1 MAQAAICVFTKPPL
15 AGEAKTRLIP
25 GIGPEAAAQ
34 LAEAFLRDTL
44 DLLQNLDWAETIVAA
59 TAPFE
64 RSYLGKRRMWLQPE
78 GTLATRL
85 ETILNQTLSEY
96 PMALALGADSP
107 GLPLVHLQ
115 QARQQLAQHDAV
127 LGPSTDGGF
136 YLLGVKNCPPGLL
149 SGIAWSQSST
159 MQQTISRL
167 QQQGLSVARIPE
179 WFDVDIGAELL
190 HLESLLQ
197 RGLVNCPH
205 TAVALKAVRQ
215 SVARVFA
222 AE

>member
-1 MAQAAICVFTKPPL
+1 
-15 AGEAKTRLIP
+15 
-25 GIGPEAAAQ
+25 
-34 LAEAFLRDTL
+34 
-44 DLLQNLDWAETIVAA
+44 
-59 TAPFE
+59 
-64 RSYLGKRRMWLQPE
+64 
-78 GTLATRL
+78 
-85 ETILNQTLSEY
+85 
-96 PMALALGADSP
+96 
-107 GLPLVHLQ
+107 
-115 QARQQLAQHDAV
+115 
-127 LGPSTDGGF
+127 
-136 YLLGVKNCPPGLL
+136 
-149 SGIAWSQSST
+149 